1 LAERDEVVEAFEHD
15 VLLAEMAAV
24 SGILQPV
31 LGHGL
36 FWAFD
41 LAGLMQRKTFTI
53 PPRRRLARPLAALN
67 GHSKNTIETQ
77 PGSMQLDQIARA
89 ASRLLSPDDPF
100 DAPIRYEPD
109 DGDQHVQR
117 NREPRIT
124 IRRSAHSIRAGATP
138 SPVGIDRRSRKFGRE
153 SST

>member
-53 PPRRRLARPLAALN
+53 PP
-67 GHSKNTIETQ
+67 
-77 PGSMQLDQIARA
+77 
-89 ASRLLSPDDPF
+89 
-100 DAPIRYEPD
+100 
-109 DGDQHVQR
+109 
-117 NREPRIT
+117 
-124 IRRSAHSIRAGATP
+124 
-138 SPVGIDRRSRKFGRE
+138 
-153 SST
+153 